1 MQQRQVDGGGGNGW
15 GRCTVWCDEL
25 GVTAIEYGLVAA
37 LIALVCIGAFS
48 ATGVNLG
55 AMYTVWTN
63 AVGAA
68 L

>member
-1 MQQRQVDGGGGNGW
+1 MDQRHLTGTCRIGRKWRAGW
-15 GRCTVWCDEL
+15 FDES
-25 GVTAIEYGLVAA
+25 GVTAIEYGLMAA
-37 LIALVCIGAFS
+37 LIALACIGSLS